1 MGKKKNVKEPMVITE
16 VEYKDVTMR
25 TVLAMA
31 AFSALSVELDDLL
44 KYDQAVIELG
54 DKKLKYTC
62 MVDKHLAKCIKGFLN
77 VLDEKT
83 NTFLG
88 GSEKNFLQAMGLSDI
103 FSEGLDN
110 MKTVYY
116 EAICK
121 VEEEKRAKIHT
132 MNVCYKCGKL
142 HTKDPKISYEPFVAE
157 CSFCGDTDVQV
168 MNAEYYQFCGYKP
181 NPAAL
186 IAYKESKALELLEV
200 EELLTIETNEETN

>member
-1 MGKKKNVKEPMVITE
+1 MGKKKKNVKEPMVITE

-62 MVDKHLAKCIKGFLN
+62 MVDEHLAKCIKGFLN

-110 MKTVYY
+110 MKVAYY
-116 EAICK
+116 EAVCR
-121 VEEEKRAKIHT
+121 EEEVKRKSIH
-132 MNVCYKCGKL
+132 MANVCYKCGKL
-142 HTKDPKISYEPFVAE
+142 HTKDPEIRYDPFVAD
-157 CSFCGDTDVQV
+157 CTFCGDTDVQV
-168 MNAEYYQFCGYKP
+168 MNAEYYKFCGYTP
-181 NPAAL
+181 EP
-186 IAYKESKALELLEV
+186 ELLAAHRAAKPVFIEKLIDEV
-200 EELLTIETNEETN
+200 DEKTD